1 MKVTAII
8 PDEIINDIQKFTKGK
23 NITDSLVKALNDWLY
38 VKRIEMLNKELSTEP
53 VNFKEGFTAE
63 GVRKLNNKI

>member
-38 VKRIEMLNKELSTEP
+38 VKRIEMLNKELSREP